1 MPPVLYYPSV
11 STNEIG
17 RLHLMATESS
27 RGAVRKVFRHYENFS
42 VVSFR
47 QPRRIKEALRNIY
60 AYCRTADDLADETGD
75 SEKALAGL
83 EQWELQFQRALEGRT
98 SSHPPNSTHPIL
110 ESLAETITTF
120 HLPQQPFLDLLTAF
134 RQDQIVSR
142 YPTFDD
148 VLKYCRYSANPV
160 GRIVLAVF
168 GYRDE
173 KYYPASD
180 AICTGLQLAN
190 FWQDVARDA
199 EMGRIYL
206 PTEDLHRY
214 RVSED
219 DILNK
224 RFSTSFK
231 ELLAFQVDRTQ
242 TWFERGSEL
251 TEMLGRNIRWEIE
264 MFRQAGMS
272 VLSGIRK
279 VDFNVFRHRPQI
291 SATQKLWIG
300 LTCLP
305 VLLRKTANGR

>member
-1 MPPVLYYPSV
+1 
-11 STNEIG
+11 
-17 RLHLMATESS
+17 MATESA
-27 RGAVRKVFRHYENFS
+27 RGAVRRVFRHYENFS

-47 QPRRIKEALRNIY
+47 QPHRVKEALRNIY

-75 SEKALAGL
+75 SQQALTAL
-83 EQWELQFQRALEGRT
+83 DQWEQQFRKALEGRAPSRPH
-98 SSHPPNSTHPIL
+98 SSEGHTPLRPNNLTHPVL

-120 HLPQQPFLDLLTAF
+120 HLSQQPFLDLLTAF
-134 RQDQIVSR
+134 RQDQTVSR
-142 YPTFDD
+142 YLTFDE
-148 VLKYCRYSANPV
+148 VLNYCQYSANPV

-173 KYYPASD
+173 KYYPPSD

-190 FWQDVARDA
+190 FWQDVGRDA
-199 EMGRIYL
+199 DIGRIYL
-206 PTEDLHRY
+206 PLEDLHQFG
-214 RVSED
+214 VSED

-224 RFSTSFK
+224 RFSASFK

-251 TEMLGRNIRWEIE
+251 TEMVGRNIRWEIE

-279 VDFNVFRHRPQI
+279 LDYDVFHHRPQI
-291 SATQKLWIG
+291 STSRKWWIG
-300 LTCLP
+300 FTSLP
-305 VLLRKTANGR
+305 VLLRKTTNGR